1 METVQIPFVAKD
13 LAILICNSNVRHELS
28 DSEYPTRRKQCTK
41 AKELMG
47 LNSYRDATESHLSGE
62 YFATKVFAVFSS
74 AFIAIFLTILLF
86 VSFFLFVYIFIKTA
100 LNQEEEIL
108 LKRARHVITE
118 IKRTNEAAEAL
129 RQHNFKK
136 VSTHLHW
143 QIFL

>member
-47 LNSYRDATESHLSGE
+47 LNSYRDATEAHLSGE
-62 YFATKVFAVFSS
+62 YFCCFVLCSALSANFFFFFFCCFFFAF
-74 AFIAIFLTILLF
+74 TILLF
-86 VSFFLFVYIFIKTA
+86 VCFCTKTA

-136 VSTHLHW
+136 VSTQMHC
-143 QIFL
+143 

>member
-47 LNSYRDATESHLSGE
+47 LNSYRDATEAHLSGE
-62 YFATKVFAVFSS
+62 YFCFSS
-74 AFIAIFLTILLF
+74 RNYFLTILLF
-86 VSFFLFVYIFIKTA
+86 VVSFVYTKTA

-136 VSTHLHW
+136 VSTQLH
-143 QIFL
+143 